1 MRRLVPPGW
10 RVLAVPDFR
19 RLWLSQAGS
28 IVGDG
33 FHAIAVTWLVF
44 DTLAGGPEAL
54 AALGIAQ
61 LVPTLALGILSGTIV
76 DRVDRRRLM
85 IAADLTRAVLV
96 GSLAILIAT
105 GQASMVAVIV
115 ISMATTLAS
124 LFFNPARNAVLP
136 AYVERDQLL
145 PANSLIMATLQTGQ
159 LITPAI
165 GGVLFVAI
173 GPVGLLAIDA
183 ASFVW
188 SAMLVARLTP
198 GAALPGSAPRRP
210 LLQEA
215 GDGLRFIAGHAPS
228 RIVVLAAAGN
238 QLFASGPFRV
248 MVPAWVAVVLGG
260 GAAEFGTLMSSLAA
274 GLLAVN
280 LVGSAIRRQL
290 PFLTVVTLGVFFD
303 GLIFLAFAY
312 MPTLVLGSIAFFALG
327 VANGILNLAY
337 SGGLQ
342 TLVPADMRGRTFA
355 TFATGMNLT
364 APISLGATGALAA
377 VAGPVAI
384 ITVSGIGLMAVGALG
399 FVAALTQRTAAG
411 ASSPR

>member
-1 MRRLVPPGW
+1 M
-10 RVLAVPDFR
+10 
-19 RLWLSQAGS
+19 
-28 IVGDG
+28 
-33 FHAIAVTWLVF
+33 F
-44 DTLAGGPEAL
+44 DTLGGGPEAL

-61 LVPTLALGILSGTIV
+61 LLPTLALGILSGTIV

-85 IAADLTRAVLV
+85 VAADLVRAALV
-96 GSLAILIAT
+96 GTLALLVAL
-105 GQASMVAVIV
+105 GQASVLAVLLIG
-115 ISMATTLAS
+115 MATTLAS
-124 LFFNPARNAVLP
+124 LFFNPARNSVLP
-136 AYVERDQLL
+136 AYVEKDQLL
-145 PANSLIMATLQTGQ
+145 PANSLMMATFQTGN

-173 GPVGLLAIDA
+173 GPVGLLAVDA
-183 ASFVW
+183 LSFVW
-188 SAMLVARLTP
+188 SALLVARLTRGP
-198 GAALPGSAPRRP
+198 ALPGPASRRP

-228 RIVVLAAAGN
+228 RIVVLTAAGN

-260 GAAEFGTLMSSLAA
+260 GAPEFGTLMSSLAA
-274 GLLAVN
+274 GLLLVN
-280 LVGSAIRRQL
+280 LVGSAVRRQL

-312 MPTLVLGSIAFFALG
+312 MPTLFLGSIVFFALG

-342 TLVPADMRGRTFA
+342 TLVPSDMRGRTFA

-364 APISLGATGALAA
+364 TPISLGATGALPRWPAR
-377 VAGPVAI
+377 
-384 ITVSGIGLMAVGALG
+384 SRSSLY
-399 FVAALTQRTAAG
+399 R
-411 ASSPR
+411 ASD